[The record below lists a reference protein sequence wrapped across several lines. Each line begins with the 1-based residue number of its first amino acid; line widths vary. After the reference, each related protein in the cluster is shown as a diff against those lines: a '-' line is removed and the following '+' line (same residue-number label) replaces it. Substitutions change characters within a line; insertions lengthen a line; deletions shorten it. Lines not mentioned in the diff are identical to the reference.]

1 MSHPSDIATSETPWR
16 VFYTTA
22 RAEKKC
28 AERLRERQVEV
39 FLPTYVT
46 LRQWADRKKKVVE
59 PLFRN
64 YLFARVDEQDR
75 LRVLQTAGIVRCVSF
90 GGRPAIVDPDE
101 VNQLQLAQQ
110 DPERLT
116 PIAYPRPDI
125 GERVV
130 VVDGPMR
137 GLRGEVVRH
146 QGQIHVVVRILEIQQ
161 ALRVSVQADWV
172 QADPGYAHS
181 AASL

>member
-1 MSHPSDIATSETPWR
+1 MSDAATYWR

-28 AERLRERQVEV
+28 AQRLQTQDIDV

-64 YLFARVDEQDR
+64 YLFAQVDEAER
-75 LRVLQTAGIVRCVSF
+75 LRVLQTPGIVRCVAF
-90 GGRPAIVDPDE
+90 DGQPARVIPGE
-101 VNQLQLAQQ
+101 IEQLQIAQKAPDRLA
-110 DPERLT
+110 
-116 PIAYPRPDI
+116 PIAYPRPGI
-125 GERVV
+125 GAPVAI
-130 VVDGPMR
+130 VDGPFR

-146 QGQIHVVVRILEIQQ
+146 QGEMHIVLRITSIQQ

-172 QADPGYAHS
+172 QADPSVLS
-181 AASL
+181 A